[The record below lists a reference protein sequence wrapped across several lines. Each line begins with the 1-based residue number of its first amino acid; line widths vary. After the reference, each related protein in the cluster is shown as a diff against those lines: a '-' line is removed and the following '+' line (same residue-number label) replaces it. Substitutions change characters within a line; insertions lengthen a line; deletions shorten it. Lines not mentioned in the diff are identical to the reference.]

1 MEFHDLLNKRGARP
15 VSFFNRADRF
25 LEDIVQRNVHRL
37 IGALAAC
44 LLILAAPA
52 AFAAERYALLI
63 GNAEYEDAEPLENP
77 LNDIDLVGEALER
90 ADFSVTR
97 ATDVDYLGMLSA
109 LNNFTR
115 VAEKV
120 ENPVLFVY
128 FSGYAVQIDGDNY
141 LLPTDASGRTLTGLR
156 NRSLA
161 VSEVTGALRKLG
173 TGLKVVLFD
182 AAHENPF
189 LTLRDIPEGLA
200 EPKNADGIHYAY
212 AAAPGTTYD
221 YEGTPISPFASAFV
235 DAVSIPGIAL
245 EEAFRK
251 VSDIVK
257 ERSQGKQEVWQSD
270 ADYGKFALSAKD
282 GKVDEAEV
290 SFYEFASLSDNREA
304 YDRYL
309 GRYPEGVFAYI
320 AERKIELLGK
330 RFERE
335 HEDTGNLPYVT
346 VANDRHDP
354 CGRLSF
360 GGKDRDR
367 RLSDLYKDGQL
378 VLIDFSFWA
387 PPESCDYLS
396 YFSTVYSR
404 ERLRNIITSASIPE
418 RRIYVASED
427 DLSPSEERAIY
438 DYFDEDRRG
447 YAQSLMFRAINDERR
462 HGLGIAVKTP
472 DDNAR
477 EYVDE
482 IDCGDGCLRVRGL
495 VRFRDNSVRGLEDYE
510 FEFVDVRRLG
520 YYDRYRDA
528 LRDFP
533 VEEHASNDTRHDTKT
548 DGYAATSS
556 SGSDDGY
563 GADAER
569 YRDART
575 VGGWDIVADFSDD
588 RRFSNCRAV
597 RRGDGGRFAAFRWYD
612 DGHVTFGF
620 QDTSYDYADNYT
632 NDAKYWIDDGEGYD
646 IVGKAY
652 GSQEIAYDLGS
663 DRSVIEALKRGNHIR
678 IGDVRTSLKG
688 SSAMLND
695 LQECVGAFR

>member
-1 MEFHDLLNKRGARP
+1 M
-15 VSFFNRADRF
+15 
-25 LEDIVQRNVHRL
+25 QRTIHRL

-44 LLILAAPA
+44 LFLLAAPA

-77 LNDIDLVGEALER
+77 LNDVDLVGEALER

-97 ATDVDYLGMLSA
+97 VTDADHLGMLSA

-161 VSEVTGALRKLG
+161 VSEVTATLRKLG

-182 AAHENPF
+182 AAHDNPF
-189 LTLRDIPEGLA
+189 VLLRDIQDGLA

-212 AAAPGTTYD
+212 ASAPGTTYD

-235 DAVSIPGIAL
+235 DAISIPGIVL
-245 EEAFRK
+245 EDAFRK
-251 VSDIVK
+251 VGEIVK
-257 ERSQGKQEVWQSD
+257 ERSKGKQETWQSD

-282 GKVDEAEV
+282 AKVDEAEIA
-290 SFYEFASLSDNREA
+290 FYEFASLADNREA

-309 GRYPEGVFAYI
+309 SRYPEGVFAYI
-320 AERKIELLGK
+320 AERKIDLLGR
-330 RFERE
+330 RFEGD
-335 HEDTGNLPYVT
+335 HEDTGEMPILSVS
-346 VANDRHDP
+346 NDRHDP
-354 CGRLSF
+354 CGRLEF
-360 GGKDRDR
+360 GGNQRDR
-367 RLSDLYKDGQL
+367 RLSDVYKDGQL
-378 VLIDFSFWA
+378 VLIDFSFWY
-387 PPESCDYLS
+387 PPEKCDYLS
-396 YFSTVYSR
+396 YFSTVYSH

-418 RRIYVASED
+418 RQIYVATED

-447 YAQSLMFRAINDERR
+447 YSQSLMFRAINEERR

-482 IDCGDGCLRVRGL
+482 VECGDGCLRFRGL
-495 VRFRDNSVRGLEDYE
+495 VRFRDNSVRSLEDYE

-520 YYDRYRDA
+520 FYDKYRDA

-533 VEEHASNDTRHDTKT
+533 HDEHASNDSASHDTRTDSYDSASSHETKT
-548 DGYAATSS
+548 DAYGESS
-556 SGSDDGY
+556 SSSHDDGY
-563 GADAER
+563 GSDADP
-569 YRDART
+569 YRSSRS

-588 RRFSNCRAV
+588 RRFLNCRAI
-597 RRGDGGRFAAFRWYD
+597 RRSGDDRYAAFRWYD

-620 QDTSYDYADNYT
+620 QDTSYDYADDYT
-632 NDAKYWIDDGEGYD
+632 KDAKYWIDDGQGYD
-646 IVGKAY
+646 VSGKSY
-652 GSQEIAYDLGS
+652 GQREIAYDLGK
-663 DRSVIEALKRGNHIR
+663 DRSVIDALKRGNHIR
-678 IGDVRTSLKG
+678 IGDVETSLKG

>member
-1 MEFHDLLNKRGARP
+1 M
-15 VSFFNRADRF
+15 
-25 LEDIVQRNVHRL
+25 QRNVHRM

-44 LLILAAPA
+44 LLLLAAPA

-77 LNDIDLVGEALER
+77 LNDVDLVGEALER

-115 VAEKV
+115 VAEKA

-128 FSGYAVQIDGDNY
+128 FSGYALQIDGDNY

-161 VSEVTGALRKLG
+161 VSEVSKALRELG

-189 LTLRDIPEGLA
+189 LTLRDIADGLA
-200 EPKNADGIHYAY
+200 EPKNAEGIHYAY
-212 AAAPGTTYD
+212 ASAPGTTYD
-221 YEGTPISPFASAFV
+221 YDGTPISPFASAFV
-235 DAVSIPGIAL
+235 DAVSIPGIVL
-245 EEAFRK
+245 EDAFRK
-251 VSDIVK
+251 VGDIVK

-270 ADYGKFALSAKD
+270 DNYGKFALSPKD
-282 GKVDEAEV
+282 DKVDEAEIA
-290 SFYEFASLSDNREA
+290 FYEFASLSDNREA

-309 GRYPEGVFAYI
+309 SRYPEGIFSYI
-320 AERKIELLGK
+320 AQRKIELLGK
-330 RFERE
+330 RFEAD
-335 HEDTGNLPYVT
+335 HEDTGNLPYLT
-346 VANDRHDP
+346 LSNDRHDP
-354 CGRLSF
+354 CGRLAF
-360 GGKDRDR
+360 GGSDRDR
-367 RLSDLYKDGQL
+367 RLADVYKDGQL

-396 YFSTVYSR
+396 YFTTVYSH

-418 RRIYVASED
+418 RRIYVATQD
-427 DLSPSEERAIY
+427 DLSPSEERSIY

-482 IDCGDGCLRVRGL
+482 IECGDGCLRFRGL
-495 VRFRDNSVRGLEDYE
+495 VRFRDNSVRSLEDYE

-533 VEEHASNDTRHDTKT
+533 VEEHASSSSHDTKT
-548 DGYAATSS
+548 DGYSESNTASHDGDNY
-556 SGSDDGY
+556 GSD
-563 GADAER
+563 ADP
-569 YRDART
+569 YRASRS
-575 VGGWDIVADFSDD
+575 VGGWDIVADFGGD
-588 RRFSNCRAV
+588 RRFLNCRAT
-597 RRGDGGRFAAFRWYD
+597 RRGDGDRYATFRWYD

-620 QDTSYDYADNYT
+620 QDTSYDYADSYS
-632 NDAKYWIDDGEGYD
+632 NDAKYWIDDGQGHD

-652 GSQEIAYDLGS
+652 GRQEIAYDLGR
-663 DRSVIEALKRGNHIR
+663 DRSVIDALKRGSHLR

>member
-1 MEFHDLLNKRGARP
+1 M
-15 VSFFNRADRF
+15 
-25 LEDIVQRNVHRL
+25 QRNVHRL

-44 LLILAAPA
+44 LLLLAAPA

-90 ADFSVTR
+90 VEFDVTR
-97 ATDVDYLGMLSA
+97 VTDVDHLGMLSA

-115 VAEKV
+115 LAEKA
-120 ENPVLFVY
+120 EDPVLFVY

-161 VSEVTGALRKLG
+161 VSEITKALRELG
-173 TGLKVVLFD
+173 KGLKVVLFD

-189 LTLRDIPEGLA
+189 LTLRDIPDGLA
-200 EPKNADGIHYAY
+200 EPRNADGIHYAY
-212 AAAPGTTYD
+212 AAAPGTAYD
-221 YEGTPISPFASAFV
+221 YDGTPISPFASAFA

-245 EEAFRK
+245 EDAFKK
-251 VSDIVK
+251 VSDIVR
-257 ERSQGKQEVWQSD
+257 ERSQGKQAIWQSD
-270 ADYGKFALSAKD
+270 DDYGKFALSAKD
-282 GKVDEAEV
+282 AKVDDAEIA
-290 SFYEFASLSDNREA
+290 FYEFASLSDNREA

-309 GRYPEGVFAYI
+309 SRYPEGIFAYI
-320 AERKIELLGK
+320 AERKVELLGK
-330 RFERE
+330 KFEGT
-335 HEDTGNLPYVT
+335 HEETEKLPYLT
-346 VANDRHDP
+346 LSNDRHDP
-354 CGRLSF
+354 CGRLAF
-360 GGKDRDR
+360 GGNDRDR
-367 RLSDLYKDGQL
+367 RLSDRYKDGQL

-396 YFSTVYSR
+396 YFTTVYSH
-404 ERLRNIITSASIPE
+404 ERLRNIITSAGIPE
-418 RRIYVASED
+418 RRIYVATQD

-438 DYFDEDRRG
+438 EYFDEDRRG
-447 YAQSLMFRAINDERR
+447 YAQSLMFRAINEERR

-482 IDCGDGCLRVRGL
+482 VDCGDGCLRFRGL
-495 VRFRDNSVRGLEDYE
+495 VRFRDNSTRSLEDYE
-510 FEFVDVRRLG
+510 FDFVDVRRLG
-520 YYDRYRDA
+520 YFDRYRDA

-533 VEEHASNDTRHDTKT
+533 VEEHASNSGTKT
-548 DGYAATSS
+548 DAYAAGGSS
-556 SGSDDGY
+556 SHDDGY
-563 GADAER
+563 GSDADP
-569 YRDART
+569 YRASRT
-575 VGGWDIVADFSDD
+575 VGGWDIVADFGSD
-588 RRFSNCRAV
+588 RRFLNCRAI

-620 QDTSYDYADNYT
+620 QDTAYDYTDSYSNA
-632 NDAKYWIDDGEGYD
+632 AKYWIDDGVGYD

-652 GSQEIAYDLGS
+652 GRQEIAYDLGS
-663 DRSVIEALKRGNHIR
+663 ERGIIDALKRGNHIR

-688 SSAMLND
+688 SSAMLDD
-695 LQECVGAFR
+695 LRACVGAFR

>member
-1 MEFHDLLNKRGARP
+1 MLAIPAGST
-15 VSFFNRADRF
+15 VV
-25 LEDIVQRNVHRL
+25 LEGIVQRKVKRL
-37 IGALAAC
+37 VGALAAC
-44 LLILAAPA
+44 LLLLAAPA

-63 GNAEYEDAEPLENP
+63 GNAEYEDAAPLENP

-90 ADFSVTR
+90 ADFDVTR

-115 VAEKV
+115 VVEKV

-141 LLPTDASGRTLTGLR
+141 LLPTDASGRTMTGLR

-161 VSEVTGALRKLG
+161 VSQLTDTLRKLG

-189 LTLRDIPEGLA
+189 LTLRDIPDGLA

-212 AAAPGTTYD
+212 ASAPGTTYD
-221 YEGTPISPFASAFV
+221 YDGTPISPFASAFV

-245 EEAFRK
+245 EEAFDK
-251 VSDIVK
+251 VAGIVK
-257 ERSQGKQEVWQSD
+257 ERSKGRQEVWQSD
-270 ADYGKFALSAKD
+270 ADYGRFALSAKD
-282 GKVDEAEV
+282 TKADEAEIA
-290 SFYEFASLSDNREA
+290 FYEFAALSDNREA

-309 GRYPEGVFAYI
+309 SRYPQGVFAYV

-330 RFERE
+330 RFDRERE
-335 HEDTGNLPYVT
+335 RADLDNLPYVT
-346 VANDRHDP
+346 LANDRRDP
-354 CGRLSF
+354 CGRLAF

-378 VLIDFSFWA
+378 VLIDVSFWA

-404 ERLRNIITSASIPE
+404 ERLRNIVTSASIPE

-438 DYFDEDRRG
+438 DYFDGDRRG

-462 HGLGIAVKTP
+462 HSLGIAVKTP
-472 DDNAR
+472 NDNAR

-482 IDCGDGCLRVRGL
+482 IACGEGCLRVRGL
-495 VRFRDNSVRGLEDYE
+495 VRFRDNSVRALEDYE

-520 YYDRYRDA
+520 YYDRYRNA

-533 VEEHASNDTRHDTKT
+533 VEDHASNEAGHDTKA
-548 DGYAATSS
+548 DGYAQGGSS
-556 SGSDDGY
+556 SHDDGY
-563 GADAER
+563 GSDADP
-569 YRDART
+569 YRAART
-575 VGGWDIVADFSDD
+575 VGGWDVVADFAGD

-620 QDTSYDYADNYT
+620 QDTSYDYADGYT
-632 NDAKYWIDDGEGYD
+632 SDAKYWIDDGVGYD

-663 DRSVIEALKRGNHIR
+663 DRAIIDALKRGNHIR

-695 LQECVGAFR
+695 LQQCVGAFR

>member
-1 MEFHDLLNKRGARP
+1 M
-15 VSFFNRADRF
+15 
-25 LEDIVQRNVHRL
+25 QRTIHRL

-44 LLILAAPA
+44 LFLLAAPA

-77 LNDIDLVGEALER
+77 LNDVDLVGEALER

-97 ATDVDYLGMLSA
+97 VTDADHLGMLSA

-128 FSGYAVQIDGDNY
+128 FSGYAVQIGGDNF

-161 VSEVTGALRKLG
+161 VSEVTATLRKLG

-182 AAHENPF
+182 AAHDNPF
-189 LTLRDIPEGLA
+189 VLLRDIQDGLA

-212 AAAPGTTYD
+212 ASAPGTTYD

-235 DAVSIPGIAL
+235 DAISIPGIVL
-245 EEAFRK
+245 EDAFRK
-251 VSDIVK
+251 VGEIVK
-257 ERSQGKQEVWQSD
+257 ERSKGKQETWQSD
-270 ADYGKFALSAKD
+270 ADYGKFALSPKD
-282 GKVDEAEV
+282 DKVNEAEIA
-290 SFYEFASLSDNREA
+290 FYEFASLADNREA

-309 GRYPEGVFAYI
+309 SRYPEGVFAYI
-320 AERKIELLGK
+320 AQRKIDLLGR
-330 RFERE
+330 RFEGD
-335 HEDTGNLPYVT
+335 HEDTGEMPILSVS
-346 VANDRHDP
+346 NDRHDP
-354 CGRLSF
+354 CGRLAF
-360 GGKDRDR
+360 GGNQRDR
-367 RLSDLYKDGQL
+367 RLSDVYKDGQL
-378 VLIDFSFWA
+378 VLIDFSFWY
-387 PPESCDYLS
+387 PPEKCDYVS
-396 YFSTVYSR
+396 YFSTVYSH

-418 RRIYVASED
+418 RQIYVATED

-447 YAQSLMFRAINDERR
+447 YSQSLMFRAINDERR

-482 IDCGDGCLRVRGL
+482 VACGDGCLRFRGL
-495 VRFRDNSVRGLEDYE
+495 VRFRDNSVRSLEDYE

-520 YYDRYRDA
+520 FYDKYRDA

-533 VEEHASNDTRHDTKT
+533 NDEHASNDSASHETKT
-548 DGYAATSS
+548 DGYDSASSHETKTDAYGESS
-556 SGSDDGY
+556 SSSDSYGSD
-563 GADAER
+563 ADP
-569 YRDART
+569 YRSSRS

-588 RRFSNCRAV
+588 RRFLNCRAV
-597 RRGDGGRFAAFRWYD
+597 RRGDGDRYAAFRWYD

-620 QDTSYDYADNYT
+620 QDTSYDYADDYT
-632 NDAKYWIDDGEGYD
+632 KDAKYWIDDGQGYD
-646 IVGKAY
+646 ISGKSY
-652 GSQEIAYDLGS
+652 GQREIAYDLGK
-663 DRSVIEALKRGNHIR
+663 DRSVTDALKRGNHIR
-678 IGDVRTSLKG
+678 IGDVETSLRG
-688 SSAMLND
+688 SSVMLND

>member
-1 MEFHDLLNKRGARP
+1 M
-15 VSFFNRADRF
+15 
-25 LEDIVQRNVHRL
+25 QRNVHRL

-44 LLILAAPA
+44 LLLLAAPA

-77 LNDIDLVGEALER
+77 LNDIDLVGEVLEK
-90 ADFSVTR
+90 ADFDVTR
-97 ATDVDYLGMLSA
+97 VTDADHLGMLSA

-128 FSGYAVQIDGDNY
+128 FSGYAVQIGGDNY
-141 LLPTDASGRTLTGLR
+141 LLPVDASGRTMTGLR

-161 VSEVTGALRKLG
+161 VSEVTETLRKLG

-189 LTLRDIPEGLA
+189 VLLRDIPDGLA
-200 EPKNADGIHYAY
+200 EPKDAQGIHYAY
-212 AAAPGTTYD
+212 ASAPGTTYD

-235 DAVSIPGIAL
+235 DAISIPGLVL
-245 EEAFRK
+245 EDAFRK
-251 VSDIVK
+251 VGEIVK
-257 ERSQGKQEVWQSD
+257 ERSKGKQETWQSD
-270 ADYGKFALSAKD
+270 ADYGKFALSPKD
-282 GKVDEAEV
+282 DKVDEAEIA
-290 SFYEFASLSDNREA
+290 FYEFASLADNREA

-309 GRYPEGVFAYI
+309 GRYPEGIFAYI
-320 AERKIELLGK
+320 AQRKIDLLGR
-330 RFERE
+330 RFERD
-335 HEDTGNLPYVT
+335 HEDSGEMPYLT
-346 VANDRHDP
+346 VSNDRHDP

-360 GGKDRDR
+360 GGAERDR
-367 RLSDLYKDGQL
+367 RLSDVYKDGQL
-378 VLIDFSFWA
+378 VLIDFSFWY
-387 PPESCDYLS
+387 PPEKCDDVS
-396 YFSTVYSR
+396 YFSTVYSH
-404 ERLRNIITSASIPE
+404 ERLRNIVTSASIPE
-418 RRIYVASED
+418 RHVYVATED

-447 YAQSLMFRAINDERR
+447 YAQSLMFRAINEERR

-482 IDCGDGCLRVRGL
+482 VKCGDGCLRFRGL
-495 VRFRDNSVRGLEDYE
+495 VRFRDNSLRALEDYE

-520 YYDRYRDA
+520 LYDKYRDA

-533 VEEHASNDTRHDTKT
+533 GEDHASNDSASHETKT
-548 DGYAATSS
+548 DGYADTSASSHETKSSDYGESS
-556 SGSDDGY
+556 SSSHEDGY
-563 GADAER
+563 GADADP
-569 YRDART
+569 YRTSRT
-575 VGGWDIVADFSDD
+575 VGGWDIVADFSDG
-588 RRFSNCRAV
+588 RRFLNCRAT
-597 RRGDGGRFAAFRWYD
+597 RSSDGHRTAAFRWYD

-620 QDTSYDYADNYT
+620 QDTSYDYGDDYT
-632 NDAKYWIDDGEGYD
+632 KDAKYWIDDGEGYD
-646 IVGKAY
+646 IHGKSY
-652 GSQEIAYDLGS
+652 GRQEIAYDLGR
-663 DRSVIEALKRGNHIR
+663 DRSVIDALKRGSHIR
-678 IGDVRTSLKG
+678 IGDVETSLKG

>member
-1 MEFHDLLNKRGARP
+1 MREFP
-15 VSFFNRADRF
+15 VAGHAGGPRSFPW
-25 LEDIVQRNVHRL
+25 EDIVQRNVHRM

-44 LLILAAPA
+44 LLFLAAPA

-90 ADFSVTR
+90 VNFSVTR
-97 ATDVDYLGMLSA
+97 ATDVDHLGMLSA

-115 VAEKV
+115 VAEKA

-128 FSGYAVQIDGDNY
+128 FSGYAVQIGGDNF

-161 VSEVTGALRKLG
+161 VSEVTETLRKLG

-189 LTLRDIPEGLA
+189 LTLRDIPDGLA
-200 EPKNADGIHYAY
+200 EPKNAEGIHYAY
-212 AAAPGTTYD
+212 ASAPGTAYD

-235 DAVSIPGIAL
+235 DAISIPGILL
-245 EEAFRK
+245 EDAFRK
-251 VSDIVK
+251 TGEIVK
-257 ERSQGKQEVWQSD
+257 ERSKGKQETWQSD
-270 ADYGKFALSAKD
+270 ADYGKFALSPKD
-282 GKVDEAEV
+282 DKVDPAEIA
-290 SFYEFASLSDNREA
+290 FYEFASLADNREA

-309 GRYPEGVFAYI
+309 SRYPEGVFAYI
-320 AERKIELLGK
+320 AQRKIDLLGK
-330 RFERE
+330 RFEGD
-335 HEDTGNLPYVT
+335 HKDTGNLPYLSI
-346 VANDRHDP
+346 ANDRHDP
-354 CGRLSF
+354 CGRLTF
-360 GGKDRDR
+360 GGSKSDR

-378 VLIDFSFWA
+378 VLVDFSFWY
-387 PPESCDYLS
+387 PPESCDYIS
-396 YFSTVYSR
+396 YFSTVYSH

-418 RRIYVASED
+418 RRIYVASQD

-447 YAQSLMFRAINDERR
+447 YAQSLMFRAINEERR

-482 IDCGDGCLRVRGL
+482 VACGDGCLRFRGL
-495 VRFRDNSVRGLEDYE
+495 VRFRDNSGRSLEDYE

-520 YYDRYRDA
+520 FYDKYRDA

-533 VEEHASNDTRHDTKT
+533 SDEHASNDSASHETKT
-548 DGYAATSS
+548 DGYADTASS
-556 SGSDDGY
+556 SHDSGYGSD
-563 GADAER
+563 ADP
-569 YRDART
+569 YRSSRS
-575 VGGWDIVADFSDD
+575 VGGWDIVADFSGD
-588 RRFSNCRAV
+588 RFLNCRAT
-597 RRGDGGRFAAFRWYD
+597 RRGDGDRYAAFRWYY

-620 QDTSYDYADNYT
+620 QDKGYDYGNDYT
-632 NDAKYWIDDGEGYD
+632 NDAKYWIDDGQGYD
-646 IVGKAY
+646 IHGKAY
-652 GSQEIAYDLGS
+652 GGQEIAYDLGR
-663 DRSVIEALKRGNHIR
+663 DRSVIDALKRGNHIR
-678 IGDVRTSLKG
+678 IGDISTSLKG
-688 SSAMLND
+688 SSAMLDD

>member
-1 MEFHDLLNKRGARP
+1 M
-15 VSFFNRADRF
+15 
-25 LEDIVQRNVHRL
+25 QRNVHRL

-52 AFAAERYALLI
+52 AYAAERYALLI
-63 GNAEYEDAEPLENP
+63 GNAEYEDAEPLEHP

-90 ADFSVTR
+90 ADFDVTR
-97 ATDVDYLGMLSA
+97 ATNVDYLGMLSA

-161 VSEVTGALRKLG
+161 VSEVTDALRKLG

-200 EPKNADGIHYAY
+200 EPKNTDGIHYAY
-212 AAAPGTTYD
+212 SAAPGTAYD
-221 YEGTPISPFASAFV
+221 YDGTPISPFASAFV
-235 DAVSIPGIAL
+235 DAISIPGIAL
-245 EEAFRK
+245 EEAFKK

-257 ERSQGKQEVWQSD
+257 ERSQGRQTVWQSD
-270 ADYGKFALSAKD
+270 DDYGKFALSAKD
-282 GKVDEAEV
+282 GKVDEAEI

-309 GRYPEGVFAYI
+309 SRYPEGIFAYI
-320 AERKIELLGK
+320 AERKVELLGK

-346 VANDRHDP
+346 LSNDRHDP
-354 CGRLSF
+354 CGRIAF
-360 GGKDRDR
+360 GGNDRDR
-367 RLSDLYKDGQL
+367 RISDIYKDGQL
-378 VLIDFSFWA
+378 VLIDISFWA
-387 PPESCDYLS
+387 PPESCDYSS
-396 YFSTVYSR
+396 YFTTVYSH
-404 ERLRNIITSASIPE
+404 ERLRNIITTASIPE
-418 RRIYVASED
+418 RRIYVATQD

-462 HGLGIAVKTP
+462 HGLGVAVKTP

-495 VRFRDNSVRGLEDYE
+495 ARFRDNSVRSLEDYE

-520 YYDRYRDA
+520 YYDRYRDL
-528 LRDFP
+528 LREFP
-533 VEEHASNDTRHDTKT
+533 VDVEQHASSSSSHDTKT
-548 DGYAATSS
+548 DSYGNGSASS
-556 SGSDDGY
+556 QDDGY
-563 GADAER
+563 GSDADP
-569 YRDART
+569 YRASRT
-575 VGGWDIVADFSDD
+575 VGGWDIVADFGSD
-588 RRFSNCRAV
+588 RRFLNCRAV

-620 QDTSYDYADNYT
+620 QDTSYDYADSYT
-632 NDAKYWIDDGEGYD
+632 SDAKYWIDDGQGYD

-652 GSQEIAYDLGS
+652 GRQEIAYDLGR

>member
-1 MEFHDLLNKRGARP
+1 MPALAAGPA
-15 VSFFNRADRF
+15 RF
-25 LEDIVQRNVHRL
+25 LEDIVQRTIHRM

-44 LLILAAPA
+44 LFLLAAPA

-115 VAEKV
+115 VVEKV

-128 FSGYAVQIDGDNY
+128 FSGYAVQIGGDNY

-161 VSEVTGALRKLG
+161 VSEVTKTLRALG
-173 TGLKVVLFD
+173 NGLKVVLFD

-189 LTLRDIPEGLA
+189 LTLTDIPEGLA

-212 AAAPGTTYD
+212 ASAPGTAYD

-235 DAVSIPGIAL
+235 GAISIPGIVL
-245 EEAFRK
+245 EDAFRK
-251 VSDIVK
+251 VGEIVK
-257 ERSQGKQEVWQSD
+257 ERSKGRQETWQSD
-270 ADYGKFALSAKD
+270 ADYGKFALSPKD
-282 GKVDEAEV
+282 DKVDPAEIA
-290 SFYEFASLSDNREA
+290 FYEFASLADNREA

-309 GRYPEGVFAYI
+309 GRYPEGIFSYVAK
-320 AERKIELLGK
+320 RKIELLGK

-335 HEDTGNLPYVT
+335 HEDTGNLPYLSFS
-346 VANDRHDP
+346 NDRNDP

-360 GGKDRDR
+360 GDSDRT
-367 RLSDLYKDGQL
+367 LSERYKDGQL

-387 PPESCDYLS
+387 PPESCDYVS
-396 YFSTVYSR
+396 YFSTVYSH
-404 ERLRNIITSASIPE
+404 ERLRNVITAASIPA
-418 RRIYVASED
+418 RRVYVATRD

-447 YAQSLMFRAINDERR
+447 YSQSLMFRAINEERR
-462 HGLGIAVKTP
+462 NGLGIAVKTP

-482 IDCGDGCLRVRGL
+482 IDCGDRCLRFRGL
-495 VRFRDNSVRGLEDYE
+495 VRFRDNSVRALEDYE

-533 VEEHASNDTRHDTKT
+533 VSEHAANDSASHETKT
-548 DGYAATSS
+548 DAYADGAASS
-556 SGSDDGY
+556 DGDSYGSD
-563 GADAER
+563 ADP
-569 YRDART
+569 YRAVRV

-588 RRFSNCRAV
+588 RRFLNCRAV
-597 RRGDGGRFAAFRWYD
+597 RREDGERSAAFRWYE
-612 DGHVTFGF
+612 DGHLTFGF
-620 QDTSYDYADNYT
+620 QDKAYDYGNDDT
-632 NDAKYWIDDGEGYD
+632 RDAKYWIDDGQGYD
-646 IVGKAY
+646 VSGKAY
-652 GSQEIAYDLGS
+652 GGQEIAYDLGK
-663 DRSVIEALKRGNHIR
+663 DRSVIDALKRGNHIR
-678 IGDVRTSLKG
+678 IGDVKTSLKG
-688 SSAMLND
+688 STAMLDD
-695 LQECVGAFR
+695 LQACVGAFR

>member
-1 MEFHDLLNKRGARP
+1 M
-15 VSFFNRADRF
+15 
-25 LEDIVQRNVHRL
+25 QRNVHRL

-44 LLILAAPA
+44 LLLLAAPA

-90 ADFSVTR
+90 VEFDVTR
-97 ATDVDYLGMLSA
+97 VTDVDHLGMLSA

-115 VAEKV
+115 LAEKA
-120 ENPVLFVY
+120 EDPVLFVY

-161 VSEVTGALRKLG
+161 VSEITKALRELG
-173 TGLKVVLFD
+173 KGLKVVLFD

-189 LTLRDIPEGLA
+189 LTLRDIPDGLA
-200 EPKNADGIHYAY
+200 EPRNADGIHYAY
-212 AAAPGTTYD
+212 AAAPGTAYD
-221 YEGTPISPFASAFV
+221 YDGTPISPFASAFA

-245 EEAFRK
+245 EDAFKK
-251 VSDIVK
+251 VSDIVR
-257 ERSQGKQEVWQSD
+257 ERSQGKQAIWQSD
-270 ADYGKFALSAKD
+270 DDYGKFALSAKD
-282 GKVDEAEV
+282 AKVDEAEIA
-290 SFYEFASLSDNREA
+290 FYEFASLSDNREA

-309 GRYPEGVFAYI
+309 SRYPEGIFAYI
-320 AERKIELLGK
+320 AERKVELLGK
-330 RFERE
+330 KFEGT
-335 HEDTGNLPYVT
+335 HEETENLPYLT
-346 VANDRHDP
+346 LSNDRHDP
-354 CGRLSF
+354 CGRLAF
-360 GGKDRDR
+360 GGNDRDR
-367 RLSDLYKDGQL
+367 RLSDRYKDGQL

-396 YFSTVYSR
+396 YFTTVYSH
-404 ERLRNIITSASIPE
+404 ERLRNIITSAGIPE
-418 RRIYVASED
+418 RRIYVATQD

-438 DYFDEDRRG
+438 EYFDEDRRG
-447 YAQSLMFRAINDERR
+447 YAQSLMFRAINEERR

-482 IDCGDGCLRVRGL
+482 VDCGDGCLRFRGL
-495 VRFRDNSVRGLEDYE
+495 VRFRDNSTRSLEDYE
-510 FEFVDVRRLG
+510 FDFVDVRRLG
-520 YYDRYRDA
+520 YFDRYRDA

-533 VEEHASNDTRHDTKT
+533 VEEHASNSGTKT
-548 DGYAATSS
+548 DAYAAGGSS
-556 SGSDDGY
+556 SHDDGY
-563 GADAER
+563 GSDADP
-569 YRDART
+569 YRASRT
-575 VGGWDIVADFSDD
+575 VGGWDIVADFGSD
-588 RRFSNCRAV
+588 RRFLNCRAI

-620 QDTSYDYADNYT
+620 QDTAYDYADSYSNA
-632 NDAKYWIDDGEGYD
+632 AKYWIDDGVGYD

-652 GSQEIAYDLGS
+652 GRQEIAYDLGS
-663 DRSVIEALKRGNHIR
+663 ERGIIDALKRGNHIR

-688 SSAMLND
+688 SSAMLDD
-695 LQECVGAFR
+695 LRACVGAFR

>member
-1 MEFHDLLNKRGARP
+1 M
-15 VSFFNRADRF
+15 
-25 LEDIVQRNVHRL
+25 QRTIHRL

-63 GNAEYEDAEPLENP
+63 GNGDYEDAEPLENP
-77 LNDIDLVGEALER
+77 LNDVDLVGEALQR
-90 ADFSVTR
+90 AGFSVTH
-97 ATDVDYLGMLSA
+97 ATDVDHLGMLSA

-115 VAEKV
+115 VAEKA
-120 ENPVLFVY
+120 EDPVLFVY

-161 VSEVTGALRKLG
+161 VSQVADTLRGIGK
-173 TGLKVVLFD
+173 GLKVVLFD

-200 EPKNADGIHYAY
+200 RPKNTDGIHYAY

-221 YEGTPISPFASAFV
+221 YAGTPVSPFASALV
-235 DAVSIPGIAL
+235 DAVSIPGITL
-245 EEAFRK
+245 EDAFGK
-251 VSDIVK
+251 VASIVK

-270 ADYGKFALSAKD
+270 ADYGKFALSPND
-282 GKVDEAEV
+282 GKVDEAEIA
-290 SFYEFASLSDNREA
+290 FYEFASLSDNREA

-309 GRYPEGVFAYI
+309 SRYPEGIFSAI
-320 AERKIELLGK
+320 ATRKIDLLGK
-330 RFERE
+330 RFERT
-335 HEDTGNLPYVT
+335 HEETGNLPYLT
-346 VANDRHDP
+346 ISNDRHDP
-354 CGRLSF
+354 CGRMAL
-360 GGKDRDR
+360 GGADRDR
-367 RLSDLYKDGQL
+367 RISDIYKDGQL
-378 VLIDFSFWA
+378 VLIDLSFWA

-396 YFSTVYSR
+396 YFTTVYSH
-404 ERLRNIITSASIPE
+404 ERLRNVITSASIPE
-418 RRIYVASED
+418 RRIYVASQD

-447 YAQSLMFRAINDERR
+447 YAQSLMFRAVNEERR
-462 HGLGIAVKTP
+462 HGLGFAVKTP

-482 IDCGDGCLRVRGL
+482 ISCGDGCVRVRGL
-495 VRFRDNSVRGLEDYE
+495 ARFRDNSARSLEDYE

-528 LRDFP
+528 LRNFP
-533 VEEHASNDTRHDTKT
+533 VEEHASNTSGKT
-548 DGYAATSS
+548 DAYADTATS
-556 SGSDDGY
+556 GHDDGY
-563 GADAER
+563 GAAADP
-569 YRDART
+569 YRAVRV
-575 VGGWDIVADFSDD
+575 VGGWDIVADFSD

-597 RRGDGGRFAAFRWYD
+597 RRGDGDRHAAFRWYD

-620 QDTSYDYADNYT
+620 QDASYDYGDDYANA
-632 NDAKYWIDDGEGYD
+632 AKYWIDDGQGYD
-646 IVGKAY
+646 VVGKAY
-652 GSQEIAYDLGS
+652 GRQEVAYDLGS
-663 DRSVIEALKRGNHIR
+663 DRSVIDALRRGNTIR

-688 SSAMLND
+688 SSAMLSD
-695 LQECVGAFR
+695 LQACVGAFR